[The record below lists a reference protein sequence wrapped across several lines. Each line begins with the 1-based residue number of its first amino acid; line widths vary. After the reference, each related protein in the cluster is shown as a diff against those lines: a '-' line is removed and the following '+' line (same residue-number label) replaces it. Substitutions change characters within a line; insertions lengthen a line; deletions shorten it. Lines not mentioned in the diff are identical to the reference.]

1 MSQADKLDNLKKRT
15 GKITK
20 NQDSNL
26 DNNSNLEENIHNTA
40 EDSSDNF
47 NQDNSGNLVDLLEL
61 RNSINQLKEES
72 DMWKERSARLSAEI
86 SNLQKQQEIDLG
98 GAKKSGKKQVSSQII
113 IFLNTLNLAFS
124 FAPSSDDMK
133 VNSFI
138 ATLKTSFEKL
148 VQDLK
153 NAGIEIIQPKEGD
166 QFNPEIMAALD
177 VAPDSQE
184 NPTVKRIAGLG
195 YIIDGQVIQPAS
207 VLLG

>member
-1 MSQADKLDNLKKRT
+1 MSQADKLDNLKKRS
-15 GKITK
+15 GKTTK
-20 NQDSNL
+20 IQD
-26 DNNSNLEENIHNTA
+26 NLEENTNSQEGINA
-40 EDSSDNF
+40 NENQPEQKEEGSINLSDI
-47 NQDNSGNLVDLLEL
+47 LEL
-61 RNSINQLKEES
+61 KNSINQLKDDA
-72 DMWKERSARLSAEI
+72 DMWKERSTRLSAEI
-86 SNLQKQQEIDLG
+86 ANLQKQQEIDLG
-98 GAKKSGKKQVSSQII
+98 GARKSGKKQVSSQII

-124 FAPSSDDMK
+124 FAPSSDDVK

-153 NAGIEIIQPKEGD
+153 NAGIEIILPKEGD

-184 NPTVKRIAGLG
+184 NPIVKRIAGLG

>member
-15 GKITK
+15 GKTTK
-20 NQDSNL
+20 NFDE
-26 DNNSNLEENIHNTA
+26 LEENTT
-40 EDSSDNF
+40 NF
-47 NQDNSGNLVDLLEL
+47 QDNVDSNKNQPEEKETNGNINLADILEL
-61 RNSINQLKEES
+61 KNSINQLKDDA

-124 FAPSSDDMK
+124 FAPSSDDVK

-153 NAGIEIIQPKEGD
+153 NAGIEIIQPKEGE

-184 NPTVKRIAGLG
+184 NPIVKRVAGLG

>member
-15 GKITK
+15 GKTTK
-20 NQDSNL
+20 NL
-26 DNNSNLEENIHNTA
+26 DELEENTT
-40 EDSSDNF
+40 NF
-47 NQDNSGNLVDLLEL
+47 QDNIDSNKSQPEEKETNGNINLADILEL
-61 RNSINQLKEES
+61 KNSINQLKDDA

-148 VQDLK
+148 IADLK
-153 NAGIEIIQPKEGD
+153 NAGIEIIAPKEGEI
-166 QFNPEIMAALD
+166 FNPEIMSALD
-177 VAPDSQE
+177 IAADSQDY
-184 NPTVKRIAGLG
+184 PIVKRVAGLG
-195 YIIDGQVIQPAS
+195 YKIDGQVIQPSS
-207 VLLG
+207 VLLK

>member
-1 MSQADKLDNLKKRT
+1 MSQADKLDNLKKRS
-15 GKITK
+15 GKTTK
-20 NQDSNL
+20 NQD
-26 DNNSNLEENIHNTA
+26 DLEENTNSQEGINA
-40 EDSSDNF
+40 NE
-47 NQDNSGNLVDLLEL
+47 NQPEQKEEGSINLADILEL
-61 RNSINQLKEES
+61 KNSINQLKDDA
-72 DMWKERSARLSAEI
+72 DMWKERSTRLSAEI
-86 SNLQKQQEIDLG
+86 SNLQKQQEIDLS

-124 FAPSSDDMK
+124 FAPSSDDVK
-133 VNSFI
+133 INSFI

-153 NAGIEIIQPKEGD
+153 NAGIEIILPKEGD

-184 NPTVKRIAGLG
+184 NPIVKRIAGLG